1 MILGLRTAIYAAP
14 DLGRARD
21 WYSQVLEREPYF
33 AEPFYI
39 GYNVGGFELGLV
51 PDAKPSADGAQ
62 VLWGVPDIDE
72 ELVRLRNLGARLH
85 QAPQDVGGGIRVASV
100 LDPFGNVFG
109 IIENPQFDPK
119 TVR

>member
-1 MILGLRTAIYAAP
+1 MILGLRTVIYAAP
-14 DLGRARD
+14 DLGKGRD

-51 PDAKPSADGAQ
+51 PDAQPSTEGEHAY
-62 VLWGVPDIDE
+62 WGVPDIDE
-72 ELVRLRNLGARLH
+72 ELSRLRNLGARLH
-85 QAPQDVGGGIRVASV
+85 QAPQDVGGGIRVAAV

-109 IIENPQFDPK
+109 LIENPQFDPK